1 MTSGHGRWERID
13 VSAWEII
20 RTETSGSSTVEW
32 LEEPGTGREWLHKNI
47 CVPRNKIPQGED
59 WAEVVTT
66 QVAKLLMVP
75 CAETQLCIR
84 NGTRGSLSLS
94 VTPRGMALHNGM
106 VALQDAK
113 APGYI
118 PHVEGQPAVDP
129 QRPDVKRPGHTLD
142 NIHKVLEQV
151 EPPDTFAGPRGCNGF
166 DVFAGYLILDALVAN
181 RDRHEENWAILRS
194 VLLGGPDRLAP
205 SYDHGGTLGYNL
217 PDAKREELLKDPEGL
232 AKWAK
237 RGTAWRFEH
246 DKSSGL
252 ESLVDTASRAL
263 SMSSP
268 PAVGWWRQCLKQ
280 LDLAP
285 LQSELESVNIQG
297 MSEVAVT
304 FAVKLLDHNLGRLR
318 HAICDA

>member
-32 LEEPGTGREWLHKNI
+32 LEEPGTGREWLHKDI

-142 NIHKVLEQV
+142 NIRMVLARV
-151 EPPDTFAGPRGCNGF
+151 KPPDTFAGPGGCNGF
-166 DVFAGYLILDALVAN
+166 DVFAGYLVLDALVAN
-181 RDRHEENWAILRS
+181 QDRHEQNWAILRS
-194 VLLGGPDRLAP
+194 ELLGEPDRLAP

-217 PDAKREELLKDPEGL
+217 RDAARKKHLDDPKGL
-232 AKWAK
+232 ATWAGK
-237 RGTAWRFEH
+237 GKAHRFEH
-246 DKSSGL
+246 TRHAP
-252 ESLVDTASRAL
+252 SLVDCAASAL
-263 SMSSP
+263 AMSSP
-268 PAVGWWRQCLKQ
+268 TAASWWRQCLRR

-285 LQSELESVNIQG
+285 LQSELESADIQG
-297 MSEVAVT
+297 MSEAAVT
-304 FAVKLLDHNLGRLR
+304 FAVRLLDHNLGRLR
-318 HAICDA
+318 DAI